1 MRLSRSVTASGS
13 AGFAA
18 AAPHTP
24 VPAQAVARRARLA
37 SIDLLRGL
45 VMILM
50 ALDHT
55 RDFFGASGFN
65 PRDVGRTGA
74 VPDPLDHPFLCARLH
89 LSGRSLRLSL

>member
-50 ALDHT
+50 ALET
-55 RDFFGASGFN
+55 S
-65 PRDVGRTGA
+65 
-74 VPDPLDHPFLCARLH
+74 
-89 LSGRSLRLSL
+89 SGRAASTLATWPNRRCS